1 MPVLYELPAFNMLC
15 PFLFRMSLITILLM
29 QAFQM
34 SVPVLAEG
42 KLYDELILYYHITLL
57 NTVVIEINFD
67 EISKDTLTKVSL
79 IVFVYTDTVYNIQY
93 TL

>member
-1 MPVLYELPAFNMLC
+1 MLC

-42 KLYDELILYYHITLL
+42 KQYDELILYYHITLL